1 MAKARKETDS
11 MGEVEIPSEALYGP
25 QTARAV
31 ENFAVSGRTM
41 PPRFISA
48 LGQIKQAAAIVHK
61 QAGRLDADKADAII
75 TAAAEVA
82 AGKLNEHF
90 PVDVFQ
96 TGSGTSSNMNANEVI
111 ANRACEILGGRVG
124 ATSLVHP
131 NDDVNMGQSSNDVI
145 PTAMHVAAAT
155 AIHDDLI
162 PAMRVLR
169 AALGQKAEK
178 FDEVIK
184 IARTHLMDAVPIRM
198 GQEFGGYAAQIDSV
212 LANLQQAMGALCEL
226 SVGGT
231 AVGTGL
237 NAPKGL
243 AGDICLFLAEENHL
257 PFCETDNHFSA
268 SGARDIA
275 VMASAALRGAAV
287 TMGKIASDIRLM
299 GSGPRCGLAELRLPS
314 LQPGSSIMPG
324 KVNPVICESVI
335 QVVCQVIGL
344 DAAIVAGATGGVGS
358 ILELNIAMPMIAANL
373 LDQIQ
378 LLTRAAKLF
387 TEKCVSGLKADE
399 EQCRHMVERS
409 LAMITVLAPKIGYDQ
424 AAMIVKKAYATGRT
438 IRELC
443 LAREVL
449 PENELNELLDPYTQ
463 TGD

>member
-1 MAKARKETDS
+1 LLGAVGLGLEPANQRVD
-11 MGEVEIPSEALYGP
+11 
-25 QTARAV
+25 RADKPV
-31 ENFAVSGRTM
+31 CVSDDLL
-41 PPRFISA
+41 A
-48 LGQIKQAAAIVHK
+48 LGLK
-61 QAGRLDADKADAII
+61 RL
-75 TAAAEVA
+75 
-82 AGKLNEHF
+82 G
-90 PVDVFQ
+90 
-96 TGSGTSSNMNANEVI
+96 
-111 ANRACEILGGRVG
+111 
-124 ATSLVHP
+124 HP
-131 NDDVNMGQSSNDVI
+131 L
-145 PTAMHVAAAT
+145 
-155 AIHDDLI
+155 DL
-162 PAMRVLR
+162 
-169 AALGQKAEK
+169 
-178 FDEVIK
+178 
-184 IARTHLMDAVPIRM
+184 